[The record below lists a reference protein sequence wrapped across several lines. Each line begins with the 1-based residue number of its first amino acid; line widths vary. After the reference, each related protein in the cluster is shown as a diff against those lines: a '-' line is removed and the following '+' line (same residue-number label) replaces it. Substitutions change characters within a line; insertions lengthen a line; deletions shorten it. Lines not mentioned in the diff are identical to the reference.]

1 MQVITR
7 SATFG
12 VIPVT
17 HRSLPLTA
25 GGFFIGETPLRE
37 ILTILL
43 LAALLTVALKVALIL
58 LILAGF
64 IFRTRETVG
73 LIAILVI
80 FAGFRTYPGIG
91 FTIVAVIVAI
101 AVYRS
106 VSEQPEP
113 D

>member
-1 MQVITR
+1 MT
-7 SATFG
+7 S
-12 VIPVT
+12 
-17 HRSLPLTA
+17 

-58 LILAGF
+58 LILAGL

-73 LIAILVI
+73 LIVILAI
-80 FAGFRTYPGIG
+80 FAHPGIG
-91 FTIVAVIVAI
+91 FAIVAVIVAI
-101 AVYRS
+101 TVYRS